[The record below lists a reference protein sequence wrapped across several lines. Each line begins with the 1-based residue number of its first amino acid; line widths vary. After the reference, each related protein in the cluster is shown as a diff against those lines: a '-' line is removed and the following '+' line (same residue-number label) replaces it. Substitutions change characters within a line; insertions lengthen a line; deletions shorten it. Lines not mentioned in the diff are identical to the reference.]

1 MDNNY
6 NIELQF
12 TGEFSL
18 SDSVNVAAKALFIE
32 GFHGQNEELDLAC
45 LLEDSWKA
53 VDVRIVQQSK
63 KLFARIY
70 SNPSNAPNEEVKK
83 TP

>member
-18 SDSVNVAAKALFIE
+18 SDSVNVAAKALFSE
-32 GFHGQNEELDLAC
+32 GFHGQNEELDLAY

-70 SNPSNAPNEEVKK
+70 SNPSNASNEEVKK